1 MAASDR
7 NGWLDRQFPLHTEE
21 HAVTP
26 GFALDRGRAA
36 ALDRPWHEESRC
48 ERDAVLV
55 DAALPGADDAAV
67 DDDAGIDQAVDADD
81 LATMDRIE
89 CCAAVLVGDEVFV
102 ERRQQ

>member
-7 NGWLDRQFPLHTEE
+7 NRGWLDRQFALHTEE

-36 ALDRPWHEESRC
+36 APDRAWHEESRC
-48 ERDAVLV
+48 DREAMLV

-81 LATMDRIE
+81 LSTMDRIE
-89 CCAAVLVGDEVFV
+89 CCAAIPVGDEVFV
-102 ERRQQ
+102 ER